1 MAEQSILTSTKKL
14 LGIEADYTAFDLD
27 IILHI
32 NSVFSTLHQ
41 IGVGPSDGFMIED
54 ATTNWS
60 SFTSGNAT
68 INSVK
73 SYLYLRVRILFDP
86 PATSFAIEAMRSQV
100 RELEWRLNVAVE
112 SPSPVVTTTETT
124 SETTL
129 FFTGA

>member
-54 ATTNWS
+54 ATTNWNT
-60 SFTSGNAT
+60 FTSGNAT

-112 SPSPVVTTTETT
+112 SPSPVVTPATT